1 MTNAESLPVNVDA
14 GQSNRA
20 VGSEAV
26 AGTLLEI
33 RGLSKAFPIRGSDKV
48 VQACSDITLTV
59 RRGETL
65 GVIGES
71 GSGKTTLGRCVLR
84 LTEPTTGEIL
94 FEGLDLARLSQRRLR
109 EARREMQIVFQEPFD
124 SLNPQMTVGRQVTE
138 PLRIHTDLT
147 RAERHDRALT
157 LLGQVGLPP
166 SAVDL
171 LPRTLS
177 PGAQQRVSIARAI
190 ATDPKLIV
198 LDEPTSA
205 LSPEAETEVIT
216 LLQDLQQ
223 RLGLTY
229 LFISHDLDLVRSVC
243 DHVAVMYLSQV
254 VEFGDREAVFSN
266 PRHPYSRALL
276 ASVLVPDIPSA
287 EGAARAERLKG
298 EIPSP
303 IDLPVGCY
311 LASRCPHVVDRCRGE
326 RQELAT
332 VGMGHQARCWRAC
345 EGEI

>member
-1 MTNAESLPVNVDA
+1 MTDAERVVS
-14 GQSNRA
+14 RA
-20 VGSEAV
+20 NLQEVGPPPEPP
-26 AGTLLEI
+26 GEPETLLEI
-33 RGLSKAFPIRGSDKV
+33 RRLSKLFPIRGSDKV

-84 LTEPTTGEIL
+84 LTEPTSGQIL
-94 FEGLDLARLSQRRLR
+94 FEGLDLAQFGQRRLR
-109 EARREMQIVFQEPFD
+109 EARKAMQIVFQEPFD
-124 SLNPQMTVGRQVTE
+124 SLNPQMTVGRQITE
-138 PLRIHTDLT
+138 PLRIHTKLSRPERIE
-147 RAERHDRALT
+147 RARE

-166 SAVDL
+166 SAIDM

-190 ATDPKLIV
+190 ATNPKLIV

-205 LSPEAETEVIT
+205 LSPEAETEVIA
-216 LLQDLQQ
+216 LLQDLQH

-229 LFISHDLDLVRSVC
+229 VFISHDLDLVKSVC

-254 VEFGDREAVFSN
+254 VELGDREAVFGN

-287 EGAARAERLKG
+287 AGRVRKERLKG

-303 IDLPVGCY
+303 IDLPLGCY
-311 LASRCPHVVDRCRGE
+311 LASRCPHVVDRCRAE
-326 RQELAT
+326 HQELET
-332 VGMGHQARCWRAC
+332 VAPGHEARCWRARD
-345 EGEI
+345 GEI